1 MMDGKCTVYFDDPFW
16 VGVFERNDENGYS
29 AARHVFGDEPSDAE
43 LLHFCKNEF
52 VALKYSAAIPPEKTP
67 LEEMNFKRR
76 QREVRKQMSQTGVGT
91 YAQRALKAEY
101 KRRKELNKQGAAID
115 RKEEARQRFLREQAA
130 KKEKHKG
137 R

>member
-1 MMDGKCTVYFDDPFW
+1 MDGKCTVYFDDPFW

-29 AARHVFGDEPSDAE
+29 AARHVFGGELSEAE

-52 VALKYSAAIPPEKTP
+52 GALQYSAAIQPEKTP

-76 QREVRKQMSQTGVGT
+76 QREVRKQMSQIGVGT

-101 KRRKELNKQGAAID
+101 ERRKELNKQGAAED
-115 RKEEARQRFLREQAA
+115 RKEEARQRLLNKQAA